1 MISQPPISN
10 KFFMAWS
17 VNFVWD
23 MKPYVDISAS
33 FPVIITSELA
43 VDYCKNNKVLSP
55 SVR

>member
-1 MISQPPISN
+1 
-10 KFFMAWS
+10 
-17 VNFVWD
+17 

-55 SVR
+55 SVRKSDTVILII